1 VAGRHE
7 DLGGRGASLNQS
19 TIRWRV
25 NRYGWRGRVCGPQRG
40 VAVCNLYSMTKS
52 QAAIREWIRAMRDT
66 TGNLPPMPCI
76 FPDMMAPRRAHRQ
89 RRRARA
95 DRASLSRSNR

>member
-1 VAGRHE
+1 
-7 DLGGRGASLNQS
+7 
-19 TIRWRV
+19 
-25 NRYGWRGRVCGPQRG
+25 
-40 VAVCNLYSMTKS
+40 MTKS